1 MRSPRVLLLNSDII
15 KTMSFKSFSQKS
27 KANLALLGG
36 GVFFGVSS
44 PLARLM
50 GTWLHPF
57 SVVFIRFIFALPFAL
72 GFFYKGKSEK
82 FELKRL
88 WLFGLLF
95 PVSVCLYTFSLFHTK
110 VSLAIFSFY
119 AANLLSSVVIG
130 AIFNKEKISGN
141 KLISIILA
149 TVAVIIFTKPFEG
162 FSIDTGILL
171 GYLSGITQTVASL
184 YQKRLSAQT
193 SERALTLVQVLGGLF
208 VTIIAI
214 LAIKD
219 WSIFTISLEG
229 LGLGFIFGFLFFLI
243 NYFMIYGFKHTEIGI
258 GTILLSSELL
268 FGPLAAYIIFGE
280 ILSTPEIIGGILI
293 AGAVLFASRHKG

>member
-1 MRSPRVLLLNSDII
+1 
-15 KTMSFKSFSQKS
+15 MSFKSFSQKS

-50 GTWLHPF
+50 GTWLQPF

-82 FELKRL
+82 FELKKL

-95 PVSVCLYTFSLFHTK
+95 PISVCLYTFSLFHTK

-119 AANLLSSVVIG
+119 AANLLSSVILG
-130 AIFNKEKISGN
+130 AILNKEQISGN
-141 KLISIILA
+141 KLIGIILA
-149 TVAVIIFTKPFEG
+149 VGAILIFTKPFAG
-162 FSIDTGILL
+162 FSNDTGMIL
-171 GYLSGITQTVASL
+171 GYLSGIMQTIASL
-184 YQKRLSAQT
+184 YQKRLSTET
-193 SERALTLVQVLGGLF
+193 SEKSLTLVQVLGGLF
-208 VTIIAI
+208 VTAIAI
-214 LAIKD
+214 LYIRD
-219 WSIFTISLEG
+219 FSILTISIEG
-229 LGLGFIFGFLFFLI
+229 LALGLVFGFLFFLI
-243 NYFMIYGFKHTEIGI
+243 NYLMIYGFKYAEIGV

-293 AGAVLFASRHKG
+293 AGAVLFASRHKD